1 MMEGIFDV
9 IVEYLLLRKMEAD
22 TVKMKL
28 AQVKDLSDFSVIM
41 YFLEQE
47 DSTKLEVLE
56 QGKFLKKLFAHNE
69 KLCKEQAITTG
80 FVDFKGNLIRVIV
93 CGLGE
98 SAAFSTNVLRK
109 AAGNAVRCIDSTTNN
124 KIFVVAPVVS
134 NGETLGALTEG
145 LILGAYAFTECKS
158 QKIKKNKPEYVF
170 SAKVNNG
177 EKIIAESALLAENIC
192 WVRDLVN
199 RPGNIVNPAVM
210 AKTAK
215 KMAAALNLKCEIL
228 GKKEMLKKGMGAI
241 LAVGQGSVQEPKL
254 ITVKY
259 EGAGEKSPYIAYVGK
274 GITFDSGG
282 ISLKPAA
289 DMGEMKDDM
298 TGAAVVLGA
307 IKTIAELKL
316 PVNIMAIAS
325 CAENMPS
332 GAAIRPG
339 DVIVSASGKTIEVVN
354 TDAEGR
360 MVLADAVWY
369 ACQQGAAKVIDI
381 ATLTGACIIT
391 LGNVTASIVGN
402 NDMLCADIIAA
413 GKNAGESY
421 WQLPSLPELKEKL
434 KGDTGDILNCAGRP
448 GDAIT
453 GGLFIGEF
461 IKNDIPW
468 AHLDIG
474 GTATMQKTEG
484 FWIKGATG
492 MGVATLVALAR
503 ENK

>member
-1 MMEGIFDV
+1 
-9 IVEYLLLRKMEAD
+9 MEAD
-22 TVKMKL
+22 TVKMEI
-28 AQVKDLSDFSVIM
+28 AQVENLSDCDVVM
-41 YFLEQE
+41 YFLGK
-47 DSTKLEVLE
+47 DDVTKFGVLK
-56 QGKFLKKLFAHNE
+56 QGDFLQKLYKQKE
-69 KLCKEQAITTG
+69 KLCTEQEITTG
-80 FVDFKGNLIRVIV
+80 FVDFQGNLLKVIV

-98 SAAFSTNVLRK
+98 TVSFSANVLRK
-109 AAGNAVRCIDSTTNN
+109 AAGNAARYIDNTINN
-124 KIFVVAPVVS
+124 RVVIVAPMVA
-134 NGETLGALTEG
+134 NNETLGAMVEG
-145 LILGAYAFTECKS
+145 LILGAYKFTECKS
-158 QKIKKNKPEYVF
+158 ENISQNRLDYIF
-170 SAKVNNG
+170 TLKVDNG
-177 EKIIAESALLAENIC
+177 EKIIAEAALLAENIC

-199 RPGNIVNPAVM
+199 RPANIVNPSVM
-210 AKTAK
+210 ADVAQKLAK
-215 KMAAALNLKCEIL
+215 DLNLECEIL
-228 GKKEMLKKGMGAI
+228 GKKELLKKSMGAI
-241 LAVGQGSVQEPKL
+241 LAVGQGSIQEPKL
-254 ITVKY
+254 ITLKY
-259 EGAGEKSPYIAYVGK
+259 NGAGDGNPYIAYVGK

-339 DVIVSASGKTIEVVN
+339 DVIVSASGKTIEIVN

-381 ATLTGACIIT
+381 ATLTGACIIA

-402 NDMLCADIIAA
+402 DDMLCKDIIAA
-413 GKNAGESY
+413 GKKAGENY

-434 KGDTGDILNCAGRP
+434 KGDTGDLLNCTGRP

-461 IKNDIPW
+461 ITNNIPW

>member
-1 MMEGIFDV
+1 MEGIFDV
-9 IVEYLLLRKMEAD
+9 IVEYPIIRKMEAD
-22 TVKMKL
+22 TVKMEI
-28 AQVKDLSDFSVIM
+28 AQLKDLSDCNVVI
-41 YFLEQE
+41 YFLGK
-47 DSTKLEVLE
+47 DDITKLGVWEQRGFLE
-56 QGKFLKKLFAHNE
+56 KLYRQKE
-69 KLCKEQAITTG
+69 KLCAEQEITTG
-80 FVDFKGNLIRVIV
+80 FIDFQGNLVKVIV

-98 SAAFSTNVLRK
+98 TASFSANILRK
-109 AAGNAVRCIDSTTNN
+109 AAGNAVRYIDNTINN
-124 KIFVVAPVVS
+124 RVAVVAPMVS
-134 NGETLGALTEG
+134 NNETLGAMVEG
-145 LILGAYAFTECKS
+145 LMLGAYKFTECKS
-158 QKIKKNKPEYVF
+158 EKTAKNRLEYIFTV
-170 SAKVNNG
+170 KVNDG
-177 EKIIAESALLAENIC
+177 EKIIAEAALLAENIC

-199 RPGNIVNPAVM
+199 RPANIVNPSVM
-210 AKTAK
+210 ADAAQKIAK
-215 KMAAALNLKCEIL
+215 DLNIECEIL
-228 GKKEMLKKGMGAI
+228 GKKELVKKGMGAI
-241 LAVGQGSVQEPKL
+241 LAVGQGSIHEPKL
-254 ITVKY
+254 ITLKY
-259 EGAGEKSPYIAYVGK
+259 SGAGAGSPYTAYVGK

-316 PVNIMAIAS
+316 PVNIMAVAS

-332 GAAIRPG
+332 GSAIRPG
-339 DVIVSASGKTIEVVN
+339 DVVVSASGKTIEIVN

-381 ATLTGACIIT
+381 ATLTGACIIA

-402 NDMLCADIIAA
+402 DDMLCSDIIAA
-413 GKNAGESY
+413 GKKAGESY
-421 WQLPSLPELKEKL
+421 WQLPSLPELKERL
-434 KGDTGDILNCAGRP
+434 KGDTGDLLNCAGRP

-461 IKNDIPW
+461 ITNNIPW

-474 GTATMQKTEG
+474 GTATMQKTDG

>member
-1 MMEGIFDV
+1 M
-9 IVEYLLLRKMEAD
+9 
-22 TVKMKL
+22 
-28 AQVKDLSDFSVIM
+28 
-41 YFLEQE
+41 
-47 DSTKLEVLE
+47 
-56 QGKFLKKLFAHNE
+56 
-69 KLCKEQAITTG
+69 
-80 FVDFKGNLIRVIV
+80 
-93 CGLGE
+93 
-98 SAAFSTNVLRK
+98 
-109 AAGNAVRCIDSTTNN
+109 
-124 KIFVVAPVVS
+124 
-134 NGETLGALTEG
+134 
-145 LILGAYAFTECKS
+145 
-158 QKIKKNKPEYVF
+158 
-170 SAKVNNG
+170 
-177 EKIIAESALLAENIC
+177 
-192 WVRDLVN
+192 RDLVN
-199 RPGNIVNPAVM
+199 RPANIVNPSVM
-210 AKTAK
+210 ADAAQKIAK
-215 KMAAALNLKCEIL
+215 DLNIECEIL
-228 GKKEMLKKGMGAI
+228 GKKDLVKKGMGAI
-241 LAVGQGSVQEPKL
+241 LAVGQGSIHEPKL
-254 ITVKY
+254 ITLKY
-259 EGAGEKSPYIAYVGK
+259 SGAGAGSPYTAYVGK

-316 PVNIMAIAS
+316 PVNIMAVAS

-332 GAAIRPG
+332 GSAIRPG
-339 DVIVSASGKTIEVVN
+339 DVVVSASGKTIEIVN

-381 ATLTGACIIT
+381 ATLTGACIIA

-402 NDMLCADIIAA
+402 DDMLCSDIIAA
-413 GKNAGESY
+413 GKKAGESY
-421 WQLPSLPELKEKL
+421 WQLPSLPELKERL
-434 KGDTGDILNCAGRP
+434 KGDTGDLLNCAGRP

-461 IKNDIPW
+461 ITNNIPW